1 MALPTGSG
9 SEILGNIG
17 GTSTSAA
24 THTILTVPALHIYT
38 ILSIVISRNGST
50 ANIISLHAR
59 DSADRTLVYNE
70 TLTNSTFVW
79 NDRLVLMPADS
90 LKLECSATAE
100 IDFWISY
107 IDQNWED

>member
-17 GTSTSAA
+17 GSTTSAA

-50 ANIISLHAR
+50 TNTISLHAR
-59 DSADRTLVYNE
+59 DSADRTLVYQQALSN
-70 TLTNSTFVW
+70 TTFIW
-79 NDRLVLMPADS
+79 NDKLVLMPANI
-90 LKLECSATAE
+90 LKLECTAGSE
-100 IDFWISY
+100 TDYWISY
-107 IDQNWED
+107 IDQDWT